1 MRLSALTLLFAVT
14 FAATHSSAAED
25 NKLIGCWKIEGL
37 RDYFANGATHE
48 RRIPDCFAFFDGKI
62 QTTSCGKPFRRIT
75 EEYSLGDP
83 STITYKRRSSEFSLD
98 GEILL
103 VTTQMKPSEKA
114 SPDKAQTRLEAKLMR
129 LPQSS
134 LNECLPAPMT
144 VSKEEF
150 FKMFHV
156 SELVIAHLESSVR
169 SMLILQLTR
178 EEFRTKIPE
187 EALSR
192 EDLKRLLVEID
203 RIANDAAKSVRSILE
218 KDRAKIADVYFSP
231 GYFENYIDDN
241 LALDDR
247 KQWAENAVQEIL
259 SSQRMSGYFLV
270 FAAFSPKL
278 LESIKRDQAPN
289 RVVSDW
295 GLGRSYDLGR
305 ELLVAFSE
313 SPAVLQLLPN
323 GDEVARNGKLGL
335 QNAKEAKSKLISGL
349 DGNLERAV
357 QLTVNTLQTRHGQ
370 ALLPEEAQKA
380 AREAIS
386 VLARRLR
393 LLNLVAWE
401 SGEPDSGPCSRGN
414 IDHSSLVGNNGD
426 WRKIR
431 ALDGEPIVP
440 GSWSH
445 YAAFTRFA
453 YCDSP
458 RNFKAARRVL
468 EDIVALEDPQMGR
481 GKECELA
488 HWYRYGIGGE
498 KSESKAAALEKRFAA
513 WATSSG
519 RTAQRC
525 APESRIDP
533 RDPWKNLN

>member
-1 MRLSALTLLFAVT
+1 MRLSVLSLLFAVT
-14 FAATHSSAAED
+14 TAATLSSAAED
-25 NKLIGCWKIEGL
+25 NKLLGCWKLEEL
-37 RDYFANGATHE
+37 RDYFANGETHE
-48 RRIPDCFAFFDGKI
+48 RRIPDCFTFFDDRV

-75 EEYSLGDP
+75 DEYSLGDP
-83 STITYKRRSSEFSLD
+83 GTITYKRRSSEFSLN

-103 VTTQMKPSEKA
+103 VTTQLKPSAKA

-129 LPQSS
+129 LPKSS

-156 SELVIAHLESSVR
+156 SDLVISYLESSVR
-169 SMLILQLTR
+169 SMLILQFTR

-187 EALSR
+187 DSLSS

-203 RIANDAAKSVRSILE
+203 KIANDAVKSVRPILE

-231 GYFENYIDDN
+231 GHFGNYIDDN
-241 LALDDR
+241 LALEDR

-259 SSQRMSGYFLV
+259 SSQRMSGYFV
-270 FAAFSPKL
+270 VISAFSPKL
-278 LESIKRDQAPN
+278 LGSFRDQTRN

-295 GLGRSYDLGR
+295 GLGRSYELDR
-305 ELLVAFSE
+305 ELLIAFSE

-323 GDEVARNGKLGL
+323 RDEVARNGKLGL
-335 QNAKEAKSKLISGL
+335 KNAKEAESKLISGL

-357 QLTVNTLQTRHGQ
+357 QLTANTLQTRHGQ
-370 ALLPEEAQKA
+370 ALLPEETQKA

-393 LLNLVAWE
+393 LLNPVAWE
-401 SGEPDSGPCSRGN
+401 SGEPDSGPCSKGN
-414 IDHSSLVGNNGD
+414 LDQKSLVGSNGD
-426 WRKIR
+426 WKKIR
-431 ALDGEPIVP
+431 TLDGAPIVL
-440 GSWSH
+440 GSWGH

-468 EDIVALEDPQMGR
+468 GDIVALDAPPMGH

-498 KSESKAAALEKRFAA
+498 KSESKAAALEKRFEA
-513 WATSSG
+513 WAAGSG
-519 RTAQRC
+519 RTGQRC
-525 APESRIDP
+525 APQSRIDP
-533 RDPWKNLN
+533 RDPWKDLN